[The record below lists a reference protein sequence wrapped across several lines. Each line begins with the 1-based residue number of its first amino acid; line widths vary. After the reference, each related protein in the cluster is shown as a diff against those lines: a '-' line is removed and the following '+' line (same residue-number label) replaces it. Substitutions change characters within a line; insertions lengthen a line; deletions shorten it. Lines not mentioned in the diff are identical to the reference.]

1 MITAPQG
8 AEAHQLSKWSTP
20 RLLRYFKSRRKSM
33 IVYRN
38 AVLGWD
44 AINLTMKEMATK
56 QELQTYEAMQAE
68 LDRIQAILKNR
79 PHVYKN

>member
-1 MITAPQG
+1 
-8 AEAHQLSKWSTP
+8 
-20 RLLRYFKSRRKSM
+20 M

-38 AVLGWD
+38 AILGWD